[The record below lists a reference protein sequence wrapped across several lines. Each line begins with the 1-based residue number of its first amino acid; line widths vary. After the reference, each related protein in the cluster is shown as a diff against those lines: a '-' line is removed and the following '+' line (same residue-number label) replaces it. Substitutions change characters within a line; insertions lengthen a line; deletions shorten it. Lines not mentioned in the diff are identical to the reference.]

1 MRGASFLGGQ
11 SLRSGKACL
20 SVREDWGKPAVVPLQ
35 RVVRIIRRRDHPR
48 EFHGAE
54 GFFFRAGNGCQ
65 IGLTL
70 HRVVT
75 YVSRSRIIPFGVKIS
90 WIQQMFSN
98 LCIRFAHLRL
108 HKA

>member
-1 MRGASFLGGQ
+1 MLIRPGG
-11 SLRSGKACL
+11 LGKAR
-20 SVREDWGKPAVVPLQ
+20 SRTLQ